1 METRGKTAFVIWLD
15 AGLEDSGD
23 GPVYRGRV
31 EHVASATRELF
42 VSKEELL
49 AFIER
54 VVRGQERPPG
64 NGDG

>member
-15 AGLEDSGD
+15 EPPEDSGD

-42 VSKEELL
+42 LSKEELL

-54 VVRGQERPPG
+54 VVRGQERPARD
-64 NGDG
+64 GDG

>member
-1 METRGKTAFVIWLD
+1 MEARGKTAFVIWLD
-15 AGLEDSGD
+15 AGPEDSND
-23 GPVYRGRV
+23 GSLYRGRV

-54 VVRGQERPPG
+54 VVRGQEKPG
-64 NGDG
+64 RAGDG